1 VVIRLCLNKGQIMSE
16 EKKQRGRPTAGKGTG
31 KRINIYF
38 TEPREALY
46 TRAFNLLKEK
56 GKLPSTSDHNRS
68 RTDVID
74 YALDALIREL
84 ESEK

>member
-1 VVIRLCLNKGQIMSE
+1 MSE
-16 EKKQRGRPTAGKGTG
+16 EKKKRGRPTFGTGTG

-46 TRAFNLLKEK
+46 THAFNLLKEK
-56 GKLPSTSDHNRS
+56 GKLPSTSDLNRS

-74 YALDALIREL
+74 FALDALIREL
-84 ESEK
+84 ENENS